1 MSTFLRENSIHFFKP
16 SLILTKSM
24 FELVQLSTNNT
35 AIVGAPVLHD
45 HGELLLVLVGG
56 LLQPP
61 HLGHDGL
68 QLGGDHLWHGWSR
81 LLSWSARSTHTIPV
95 F

>member
-1 MSTFLRENSIHFFKP
+1 
-16 SLILTKSM
+16 M

-35 AIVGAPVLHD
+35 TIVGAPVLHD
-45 HGELLLVLVGG
+45 HGELLLILVGG